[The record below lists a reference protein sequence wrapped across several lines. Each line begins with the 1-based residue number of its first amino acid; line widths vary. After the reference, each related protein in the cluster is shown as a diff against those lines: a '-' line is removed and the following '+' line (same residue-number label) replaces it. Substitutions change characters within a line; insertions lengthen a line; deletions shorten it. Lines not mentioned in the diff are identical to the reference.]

1 MSAISGAGAPRW
13 DGWSILL
20 GLLALGTLANGV
32 WMLLD
37 PARWYTDL
45 PAGVPDTGPL
55 NEHFVRDI
63 GCAFLTAG
71 GALLW
76 GALRPRVR
84 PVAVTLAAVFFVLHA
99 LLHVWD
105 TAWGGLGGHHWWLD
119 LPGVYL
125 PALILLVASAHFLR
139 SERAAH

>member
-1 MSAISGAGAPRW
+1 MSMTPSAGPGRFDA
-13 DGWSILL
+13 WSLVL
-20 GLLALGTLANGV
+20 GVLALGSLANGV
-32 WMLLD
+32 WMLVD
-37 PARWYTDL
+37 PGRWYTDL
-45 PAGVPDTGPL
+45 PAAVPDTGPL

-84 PVAVTLAAVFFVLHA
+84 PVTVTLAAVFFGLHA
-99 LLHVWD
+99 LLHVYD

-119 LPGVYL
+119 FPGVYL
-125 PALILLVASAHFLR
+125 PALILVAASAHFLR
-139 SERAAH
+139 SAR